1 MPTYTYFCKSCN
13 SEFELFMHIKDYT
26 EKPKCPLCKSK
37 TTSRNYI
44 DDLLTLN
51 TSVKKAD
58 SELKTLGDLANRNR
72 DRLSDDQKQALHE
85 KHNKYRDDQL
95 LNDLPKGM
103 SRMKKQQKVQWTENN
118 GTKKS
123 NKRRTR

>member
-13 SEFELFMHIKDYT
+13 SEFELFMYIKDYT